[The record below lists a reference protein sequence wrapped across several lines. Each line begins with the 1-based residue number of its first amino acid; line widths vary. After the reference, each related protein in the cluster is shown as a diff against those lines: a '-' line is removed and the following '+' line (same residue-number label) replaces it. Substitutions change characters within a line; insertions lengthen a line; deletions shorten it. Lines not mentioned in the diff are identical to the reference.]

1 MFQLILSFEEGA
13 SLSPALLFQAFLSV
27 PKSGTT
33 MWMLLAE
40 GALKYLCLCPLI
52 HLGGITKNTV
62 IVDQGLEVRI
72 NIVFKD
78 P

>member
-1 MFQLILSFEEGA
+1 
-13 SLSPALLFQAFLSV
+13 
-27 PKSGTT
+27 